1 MDMEKILCICV
12 YTYKHKKEIYVYVYT
27 HKKGENKMTASLC
40 IVTYNNKD
48 NIIAALSSI
57 YKYTKG
63 AELTVYIVDNNS
75 TDGTPD
81 IIAGK
86 FPQVQIIRSSEN
98 KGFGAGHN
106 LVLPRLRSE
115 YHFIVNPDIKFISD
129 IVTDMCRFLSENP
142 DIAMAVPK
150 FLYEDGR
157 QQFTPKLT
165 PKLRYMLGGRLEK
178 FGGIFRKWRKEYTFA
193 DRNVTEVT
201 DVGFCSGCFI
211 AIRTEIFKAAGGFD
225 ERYFLYS
232 EDADLTR
239 TAQKFGRTVY
249 TPQFSVVH
257 LWERAYMK
265 SRKYF
270 LIQISSMF
278 KYFMKWGFK
287 G

>member
-1 MDMEKILCICV
+1 
-12 YTYKHKKEIYVYVYT
+12 
-27 HKKGENKMTASLC
+27 MTASLC

-98 KGFGAGHN
+98 KGFGSGHN
-106 LVLPRLRSE
+106 LVLPQLRSE
-115 YHFIVNPDIKFISD
+115 YHFIVNPDIKFTSD

-150 FLYEDGR
+150 FLYEDGSE
-157 QQFTPKLT
+157 QFTPKLT

-178 FGGIFRKWRKEYTFA
+178 FGGY
-193 DRNVTEVT
+193 
-201 DVGFCSGCFI
+201 SGNG
-211 AIRTEIFKAAGGFD
+211 AGNTPLPTGTSPRSRTWASVPAALSPCA
-225 ERYFLYS
+225 R
-232 EDADLTR
+232 
-239 TAQKFGRTVY
+239 
-249 TPQFSVVH
+249 
-257 LWERAYMK
+257 
-265 SRKYF
+265 
-270 LIQISSMF
+270 ISSRQQAASTSGIF
-278 KYFMKWGFK
+278 STARTLT
-287 G
+287 